1 MDKFDANG
9 RLTNFFLR
17 EKLADLAYESTK
29 GDLYCGDPI
38 DITVEDLGL
47 VKETND
53 GIIHIDTFTAGIEP
67 TDKDI
72 LDTVGKDAESVTME
86 DLDRV
91 NEEDLV
97 EVMTENHYEEIIAM
111 AKAFAEDTNELN
123 AFGATFSFGN
133 RKNTLGRWGGTWDS
147 ELGEIHVDDGYGY

>member
-1 MDKFDANG
+1 MDKFDENG
-9 RLTNFFLR
+9 RLVDLSLR
-17 EKLADLAYESTK
+17 DKIADLVYESAK
-29 GDLYCGDPI
+29 GDLFCGDPI

-47 VKETND
+47 TKETDD
-53 GIIHIDTFTAGIEP
+53 GLIHIDSFTAGIEP

-72 LDTVGKDAESVTME
+72 LDTIGKDAESVTIE

-97 EVMTENHYEEIIAM
+97 DVMTENHYEEVVAM

-123 AFGATFSFGN
+123 AFGATFNYDN
-133 RKNTLGRWGGTWDS
+133 RDALGRWGGTLGS
-147 ELGEIHVDDGYGY
+147 KVGEIHVNDGYGY

>member
-1 MDKFDANG
+1 MDKFDENG
-9 RLTNFFLR
+9 RLVDFSLR
-17 EKLADLAYESTK
+17 DKIADLAYESAK
-29 GDLYCGDPI
+29 GDLFCGDPI

-47 VKETND
+47 TKETDD
-53 GIIHIDTFTAGIEP
+53 GLIHIDSFTASFEP

-72 LDTVGKDAESVTME
+72 LDTIGKDAESVTIE

-97 EVMTENHYEEIIAM
+97 DVMTENHYEEVVAM

-123 AFGATFSFGN
+123 AFGATFNYGN
-133 RKNTLGRWGGTWDS
+133 RDALGRWGGTWDS
-147 ELGEIHVDDGYGY
+147 KMGEIHVNDGYGY